1 MAVFI
6 QKLFKSRKS
15 RATAQPAQDKSAA
28 PEAPKEDSRDTLRA
42 QQLQIL
48 AGTPDQ
54 ATLAE
59 LAVDGVTADIRQDA
73 AGRLTEADLLHQV
86 QKQSRGRDKG
96 VYQTVKQA
104 LHEIREQEARQEEL
118 SRRITALIAS
128 AADQARSE
136 DTKLY
141 EARLETLVRQWDEV
155 EAGATPAQVQSFLEA
170 VHLCRE
176 RVAAMEA
183 EAQEQQRR
191 QEQKHQ
197 RSETLNLLT
206 DTLKELGGQ
215 PLQTLPS
222 LAALDALQKTQE
234 TRWQEASRDTEV
246 DAKEQ
251 QAYESAMSALKNHMD
266 AIRRLTQEQVAIEAL
281 VSRAEAAEGVTDEL
295 REQAQ
300 ALLKAVHWPETF
312 PVPALLQP
320 LRKLANTRTKTN
332 TPAPPENQ
340 EQLKQQAAVL
350 KATLERLE
358 SALEDKKLKESKQ
371 LLKTAQQQL
380 KSLDQRHGKPF
391 QARMQLLT
399 GQVHE
404 LSDWQ
409 GFATAPKQIALCE
422 QMEYLATQPMDPEAK
437 AERIKELQVEWRE
450 LGGSSDRLLWSR
462 FKEASDKA
470 YEPCKEYFAA
480 KSGLKQANLQKREA
494 ICDELESF
502 LSQADWNTM
511 NWKVAEKIHLTAR
524 QEWKAAWPVE
534 FRDNRKVQKRFDELL
549 KKLEGPLDQERQKNE
564 ALKQAIVD
572 RACALIDHEPLQEA
586 MNQAKNLQAEWKAIG
601 ITRHREDRKLWQA
614 FRKACDEIF
623 ARRDSQ
629 RSEQQEA
636 TRAADAKAAAILQ
649 ETSALGTD
657 SDLDSL
663 SEAVSR
669 LKALDT
675 NSLSATRRQEVQN
688 EQKRLR
694 QAMDSQRL
702 KRNISNWQSLVMA
715 RAETPVSPDQIP
727 QHWPKLVS
735 GVQPADHHELVI
747 RAEILGEVDSPETD
761 RQRRMEI
768 QVQRLSENIGSAEKA
783 GDRLSELEKLVAHW
797 CLNTT
802 GDTPDKS
809 LAERLIR
816 VLGALAPA

>member
-15 RATAQPAQDKSAA
+15 RAAAQPTQDKSAA

-54 ATLAE
+54 PTLAK

-73 AGRLTEADLLHQV
+73 ASRLTEADLLHQV
-86 QKQSRGRDKG
+86 QKQSKGRDKG

-104 LHEIREQEARQEEL
+104 LHGIREQETRQEEL
-118 SRRITALIAS
+118 SRRITTLIAS
-128 AADQARSE
+128 ATDQARSE

-141 EARLETLVRQWDEV
+141 EARLETLVRQWGEV
-155 EAGATPAQVQSFLEA
+155 EAEATPAQVESFLEA

-176 RVAAMEA
+176 RLAAMAA
-183 EAQEQQRR
+183 EAQEEQRQ

-197 RSETLNLLT
+197 RSETLALLT
-206 DTLKELGGQ
+206 DTLKELGGHS
-215 PLQTLPS
+215 LPS
-222 LAALDALQKTQE
+222 LAALDALYKTQE
-234 TRWQEASRDTEV
+234 TRWQEASRDTQVAIE
-246 DAKEQ
+246 EQ
-251 QAYESAMSALKNHMD
+251 QAYESAMSALKNHME
-266 AIRRLTQEQVAIEAL
+266 AIRRLTQEQSAIEAL
-281 VSRAEAAEGVTDEL
+281 VSQAEAAEEVTGEQ
-295 REQAQ
+295 REQAR
-300 ALLKAVHWPETF
+300 ALLKAVNWPDTF
-312 PVPALLQP
+312 PAPAPLQP
-320 LRKLANTRTKTN
+320 LRKLANTRPKTN
-332 TPAPPENQ
+332 TPAPPANQ
-340 EQLKQQAAVL
+340 ELLKQQAEAL
-350 KATLERLE
+350 QASLDRLE
-358 SALEDKKLKESKQ
+358 TALEDKKLKESKQ

-380 KSLDQRHGKPF
+380 KALDQRHAKPF

-399 GQVHE
+399 GQVHD

-450 LGGSSDRLLWSR
+450 LGGSSDRLLWAR

-494 ICDELESF
+494 ICDELEIF
-502 LSQADWNTM
+502 LAQADWNAM

-534 FRDNRKVQKRFDELL
+534 FRDNRRVQKRFDDLL

-572 RACALIDHEPLQEA
+572 RAQALIDHEPLQEA
-586 MNQAKNLQAEWKAIG
+586 MNLAKNLQGEWKAIG

-623 ARRDSQ
+623 ARRDNQ

-636 TRAADAKAAAILQ
+636 TRAADAEAAAILQ
-649 ETSALGTD
+649 GTEALGTD
-657 SDLDSL
+657 SETEHL

-675 NSLSATRRQEVQN
+675 GALSATRKQEVQN
-688 EQKRLR
+688 ELKRLH
-694 QAMDSQRL
+694 QVMDSQRL
-702 KRNISNWQSLVMA
+702 KQNISNWQALVMA

-747 RAEILGEVDSPETD
+747 RAEILGELDSPEPD

-768 QVQRLSENIGSAEKA
+768 QVQRLTESMGSQEKTV
-783 GDRLSELEKLVAHW
+783 DRLSELEKLVAHW
-797 CLNTT
+797 CLNST
-802 GDTPDKS
+802 DDAPDKS
-809 LAERLIR
+809 LAERLNR

>member
-15 RATAQPAQDKSAA
+15 RAVTEPTQDKTTAA
-28 PEAPKEDSRDTLRA
+28 EAPKEDSRDTLRA

-48 AGTPDQ
+48 AGAPDE

-73 AGRLTEADLLHQV
+73 ASRLTEAELLHQV
-86 QKQSRGRDKG
+86 QKKSKGRDKG

-104 LHEIREQEARQEEL
+104 LHNIKEEEARQQEL
-118 SRRITALIAS
+118 SRSIATLIAS
-128 AADQARSE
+128 ANDQARSE

-141 EARLETLVRQWDEV
+141 EARLETLIRHWGEV
-155 EAGATPAQVQSFLEA
+155 QDHATPAQVQSFLEA

-176 RVAAMEA
+176 RLASMQA
-183 EAQEQQRR
+183 EAREEQRR

-197 RSETLNLLT
+197 RKETLSLLS
-206 DTLKELGGQ
+206 DTLEELGGQ

-222 LAALDALQKTQE
+222 LSALDALQKTQE
-234 TRWQEASRDTEV
+234 TRWQEASRDTQV

-251 QAYESAMSALKNHMD
+251 QAYESAMSALNSHIE
-266 AIRRLTQEQVAIEAL
+266 AIRRLAQEQASIEALIAQVEAAEQVAGEQ
-281 VSRAEAAEGVTDEL
+281 

-300 ALLKAVHWPETF
+300 ALINAVNWPESF

-320 LRKLANTRTKTN
+320 LRKLVNTRPQTS
-332 TPAPPENQ
+332 TPAPSENL
-340 EQLKQQAAVL
+340 EQQKQQASAL
-350 KATLERLE
+350 KATLDRLE
-358 SALEDKKLKESKQ
+358 AALEDKKLKESKQ
-371 LLKTAQQQL
+371 LLKTAQQQFKIL
-380 KSLDQRHGKPF
+380 NQKHGKPF

-399 GQVHE
+399 GQVHD

-450 LGGSSDRLLWSR
+450 LGGSSDRLLWAR

-470 YEPCKEYFAA
+470 YEPCKEYFSA
-480 KSGLKQANLQKREA
+480 KSGLKQANLHKREA
-494 ICDELESF
+494 ICDELENF
-502 LSQADWNTM
+502 LAQADWNAM
-511 NWKVAEKIHLTAR
+511 NWKVAEKIHVTAR

-586 MNQAKNLQAEWKAIG
+586 MNLAKNLQAEWKAIG

-614 FRKACDEIF
+614 FRKACDQIF

-636 TRAADAKAAAILQ
+636 IRAADAQAEAILQ

-657 SDLDSL
+657 SEADSL

-675 NSLSATRRQEVQN
+675 STLSSTRKQEVQN
-688 EQKRLR
+688 EQQRLR
-694 QAMDSQRL
+694 QAVENQRL
-702 KRNISNWQSLVMA
+702 KQNINHWQSLVMA
-715 RAETPVSPDQIP
+715 RTDAAVPADQLP
-727 QHWPKLVS
+727 QHWPKLIS
-735 GVQPADHHELVI
+735 GLQPADAHELVI
-747 RAEILGEVDSPETD
+747 RAEILGEVDSPEAD

-768 QVQRLSENIGSAEKA
+768 QVQRLTESMGSQEKT

-797 CLNTT
+797 CLNSA
-802 GDTPDKS
+802 DSPPDKG
-809 LAERLIR
+809 LAERLNR